1 VTASGHA
8 RLGRG
13 IVAGGL
19 FAAAALVL
27 WLIALSAS
35 WLSGCPGPAGSGV
48 AEGVSAWPPGSQC
61 VADGSG
67 SLVHEAMPWAEAA
80 IVVLLVLAVIV
91 LLAGVVGAA
100 RGVRWRGERL
110 AQVEVGDLRLASS
123 DQQPELA
130 RLRDEGAV
138 GRPEFAV
145 LLEEPVADEPRA
157 KAA

>member
-1 VTASGHA
+1 VTPSGHA

-27 WLIALSAS
+27 WLVALSAS
-35 WLSGCPGPAGSGV
+35 WLSGCPGRAGAGV
-48 AEGVSAWPPGSQC
+48 AEGVAGWPPAARC

-67 SLVHEAMPWAEAA
+67 PLAHEAMPWADAA
-80 IVVLLVLAVIV
+80 IVVLLLLAVVV
-91 LLAGVVGAA
+91 LLAGVVGAVG
-100 RGVRWRGERL
+100 GVRRRGERIGP
-110 AQVEVGDLRLASS
+110 AGVAAPRLLSS

-138 GRPEFAV
+138 GRPELAV